1 MIEAVVD
8 VQDNVEQAIQGLL
21 RRLLEQGVVDALLV
35 PMRLPAGGV
44 APMVVTDAGAV
55 EQADPLAPV
64 LPINAAR
71 AVAQLTMT
79 GHRQRLGVVLR
90 ACEIR
95 ALVEL
100 VKFQQA
106 SLDNCLIIGVDCL
119 GTYSVTD
126 WQGVAEKQQVRDA
139 LLAGAASGE
148 LEAAEGLAFR
158 VACQMCEQPL
168 PVGEHVALTIGLVG
182 VEPGQLYLRVQEEA
196 ATGRGEVSSPT
207 QQAGSRPSLGEALEL
222 TPGAAPAGRA
232 GAAQKLV
239 AGRVQVRDAT
249 FAAFRERV
257 TGMEG
262 LLAEFSTCI
271 RCHNCMINCPICYC
285 RECIFRTPTFEH
297 ESQLYYQWAER
308 KGTVRML
315 PDTLLFHLTRLNH
328 MVTSCVGC
336 GLCTDACPVEIP
348 VGTVF
353 RTVGDKVQALFD
365 YHPGRSLAEAAPVQE
380 FREDELTALG
390 ERTGS

>member
-8 VQDNVEQAIQGLL
+8 VQGNTLKTIQEVL
-21 RRLLEQGVVDALLV
+21 RSLLERGTVDALLT
-35 PMRLPAGGV
+35 PTFLTTGNV
-44 APMVVTDAGAV
+44 APLLVSDPAALD
-55 EQADPLAPV
+55 QADPLTPV

-71 AVAQLTMT
+71 AASQLTMT
-79 GHRQRLGVVLR
+79 AHREKLGVVLR

-106 SLDNCLIIGVDCL
+106 KLDNALIIGVDCL
-119 GTYSVTD
+119 GTYGLTE
-126 WQGVAEKQQVRDA
+126 WQGASSKQQVIDE
-139 LLAGAASGE
+139 LLAGAVSGD
-148 LEAAEGLAFR
+148 LQPFEGMAFR
-158 VACQMCEQPL
+158 TACQMCEQPL
-168 PVGEHVALTIGLVG
+168 PEGDHVALTIGLVG
-182 VEPGQLYLRVQEEA
+182 VETGQLYLKAREDVA
-196 ATGRGEVSSPT
+196 
-207 QQAGSRPSLGEALEL
+207 EALALAAE
-222 TPGAAPAGRA
+222 GAPAGREAA
-232 GAAQKLV
+232 GQHLV
-239 AGRVQVRDAT
+239 AARAEARDA
-249 FAAFRERV
+249 ALAGFRQRV
-257 TGMEG
+257 SSMDG
-262 LLAEFSTCI
+262 LLQEFATCI

-297 ESQLYYQWAER
+297 ESQLYYQWLER

-353 RTVGDKVQALFD
+353 RAVGEKAQALFD
-365 YHPGRSLAEAAPVQE
+365 YHPGRSLEEAAPVQE
-380 FREDELTALG
+380 FREDELTMLG
-390 ERTGS
+390 ERPH

>member
-1 MIEAVVD
+1 MIEAMLGI
-8 VQDNVEQAIQGLL
+8 EESTLKTIQGLL
-21 RRLLEQGVVDALLV
+21 RSLLQKGAVDALLV
-35 PMRLPAGGV
+35 PMTLPAEIGGRTV
-44 APMVVTDAGAV
+44 APMLVTDLTALDR
-55 EQADPLAPV
+55 ADPLAPV

-71 AVAQLTMT
+71 AASQLMMT
-79 GHRQRLGVVLR
+79 DHREKLGVVLR

-106 SLDNCLIIGVDCL
+106 KLDNTLIIGIDCL

-126 WQGVAEKQQVRDA
+126 YASLLTRLTHHASDA
-139 LLAGAASGE
+139 LLGAALSGE
-148 LEAAEGLAFR
+148 LKPHDGLAFR
-158 VACQMCEQPL
+158 AACQMCEQPL
-168 PVGEHVALTIGLVG
+168 PQGDHVALTIGLVG
-182 VEPGQLYLRVQEEA
+182 LDPGKVYLKAREDLA
-196 ATGRGEVSSPT
+196 AV
-207 QQAGSRPSLGEALEL
+207 LEL
-222 TPGAAPAGRA
+222 TANPTPPGRA
-232 GAAQKLV
+232 NATTKLIAARTQ
-239 AGRVQVRDAT
+239 ARDIAFAEFRSRVNT
-249 FAAFRERV
+249 
-257 TGMEG
+257 MNG
-262 LLAEFSTCI
+262 LLQEFSTCI

-297 ESQLYYQWAER
+297 DSQLFYQWAER

-336 GLCTDACPVEIP
+336 GKCTDACPVDIP

-353 RTVGDKVQALFD
+353 RAVGEKAQAICD
-365 YHPGRSLAEAAPVQE
+365 YHPGRSLEEAAPVQE

-390 ERTGS
+390 ERTRS